1 MTAIIRANPAHRAR
15 TRALHNR
22 ANPAGNGTIAMHA
35 PNTLSLLVALACL
48 APVST
53 IAADTPAPAA
63 PIATLTASE
72 CEVWN
77 RELAFAHSVATHDA
91 AAFAELVHP
100 GAAFESG
107 QPQPLRG
114 RAAIVDAWSGLIAGK
129 GMRLSWYP
137 SRVTI
142 GGAADVAWSS
152 GPVLFEWP
160 DRPPE
165 KRYATG
171 TYHSVWTRDA
181 DGRWRVLFDE
191 GAGRA
196 PATAEDAERFRD
208 QGPQACRGADARPG

>member
-1 MTAIIRANPAHRAR
+1 MAT
-15 TRALHNR
+15 
-22 ANPAGNGTIAMHA
+22 HA
-35 PNTLSLLVALACL
+35 PDSIRLLVALACL
-48 APVST
+48 APLSGLD
-53 IAADTPAPAA
+53 ANAA
-63 PIATLTASE
+63 PPTHAPQALSASE
-72 CEVWN
+72 CEVWQ
-77 RELAFAHSVATHDA
+77 RELAFARSVATHDA

-107 QPQPLRG
+107 QPVPLRG
-114 RAAIVDAWSGLIAGK
+114 RDQVVAAWGDLVAGK

-196 PATAEDAERFRD
+196 PATAEDAQRFRD
-208 QGPQACRGADARPG
+208 QHPRGCPGVDARAG

>member
-1 MTAIIRANPAHRAR
+1 MATR
-15 TRALHNR
+15 TSNTRRLVV
-22 ANPAGNGTIAMHA
+22 AM
-35 PNTLSLLVALACL
+35 ACL
-48 APVST
+48 APLPGL
-53 IAADTPAPAA
+53 AADAASPHQAPPALSAD
-63 PIATLTASE
+63 E
-72 CEVWN
+72 CEVWQ
-77 RELAFAHSVATHDA
+77 RELAFARSVAAHDA

-100 GAAFESG
+100 GAAFEAG
-107 QPQPLRG
+107 QPKPLRG
-114 RAAIVDAWSGLIAGK
+114 RDQVVAGWRDLIAGK
-129 GMRLSWYP
+129 GLRLSWYP

-196 PATAEDAERFRD
+196 PATADDAQRFRD
-208 QGPQACRGADARPG
+208 QHPLACPGVEARAG